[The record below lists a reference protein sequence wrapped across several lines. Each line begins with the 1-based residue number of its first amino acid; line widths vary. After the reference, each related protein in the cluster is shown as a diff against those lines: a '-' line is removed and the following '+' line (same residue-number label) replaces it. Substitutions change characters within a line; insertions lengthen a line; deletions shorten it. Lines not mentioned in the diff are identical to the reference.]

1 MKKSRLALLSM
12 ILAAATLIGSL
23 AGCND
28 SSSAQAEETS
38 SIRTELPSETE
49 SVTIEGTEPDSE
61 QTVITDTDSI
71 GITETET
78 ETKKETE
85 SETYV
90 QTETEEI
97 IVTPKLEGENA
108 LLIENADTLKNGVN
122 AYFTDP
128 DRKNFTY
135 SNLKMQME
143 YGLSADQAQLVK
155 YLANKKGN
163 NYVTNT
169 MDVFVRMK
177 DGETYYA
184 SQSSIPTAANIYR
197 LGFYFYEV
205 RLEDQVFANEVEI
218 IEEKKVSHTKP
229 NYANQC
235 TAKAKDGILH
245 VKNLETASDPY
256 VRFGSNYTF
265 SADKYQLL
273 QIRMKADL
281 SVTGADLFLVAGSQ
295 SSFNAQQSI
304 KVPII
309 ADNEYHD
316 YFIPLFSAPDY
327 TGTLKGLRLDVNGAG
342 AKYEVEYVKLLAADF
357 GNTPRDLSVR
367 RSFNVYSDKMHQIIQ
382 VAAAATVENIAEIG
396 MLTEI
401 DADTVAKLIVKD
413 SKGTHDTL
421 DGVDWSTVEYIGF
434 DIKKAGIFGYI
445 LPFDGKGG
453 ALKVTLTDN
462 KYIIE
467 QTATPEGNKIVP
479 SVKGTNNANDFYM
492 GQRIYTDSTHNFDKF
507 LHEAYCERNPL
518 KDTFITIDKESSSGA
533 SYLGYDSLNGIYRF
547 ESVYPSGGFDNSY
560 YNEPNKHYRVSFEI
574 KGDSVDRNI
583 YVMSYT
589 KGGNLETAVLLD
601 KNDVMLPMP
610 LEVGKN
616 YSEEGGER
624 NIYNLDDATYGQ
636 VIFPL
641 VVEAKSNNNNYTL
654 LNLYQRWGNYPL
666 KQLSFIQFVAPYFFM
681 STGVTETNCI
691 LPWYH
696 MQNAKGLN
704 TLPDYRTMSAPF
716 WSTQPQHNSC
726 GVHHWLIYTDEIG
739 KTITSESTKNTID
752 SFGPIYADLHM
763 DHISDDGRIK
773 VSYVHT
779 EMPQID
785 ENRVYY
791 EMSYEVLEDISFK
804 DFSKEFQFYS
814 VSSNV
819 SGGKYTRV
827 GYLNEEN
834 ESVVVKANT
843 ENKLVEY
850 TLGKNCPYFSYFDMD
865 DYSKSTQQGGYAN
878 VAFLV
883 YNSSFVIGGEKA
895 DPNFAIVDKNGKISV
910 TLALDEVT
918 LKAGDTFTINAI
930 LLPWGSQELESVWET
945 HLDKNVRDVREN
957 SLLNPLK
964 ATSIADCEIID
975 SVFVPKIKSTNG
987 TSAEFTVSG
996 GNNHCAVRVYGF
1008 EKMTVPVIYEKIDGE
1023 WKEYIVNSS
1032 KNPDSQN
1039 YTHYYDGYGYHY
1051 DGDGTFSYSF
1061 IVEMDEG
1068 KERTFKIVADG
1079 NYKKWERE
1087 TNKSNSS
1094 SEFVIDPASGYTAS
1108 DLYYAGKIDAF
1119 CGVSRLAQNFNS
1131 VDGLVTVNYN
1141 GNTIAASDVNNCV
1154 SHNGP
1159 YLVLSGWTM
1168 VQGGI
1173 SKYVWSADGGKTW
1186 NDIEM
1191 FGRTIDKGSS
1201 AMIDG
1206 AINRVKNAFTFTE
1219 NDTKNVSYQGADA
1232 LAPKG
1237 IAANLEKYAGRTID
1251 IVFAAIPAKDE
1262 KTLCPFICVKNVTV
1276 KAAENDEE
1284 QTEEQEP
1291 ETVYNEYVKEGS
1303 GYSVAPFNYASCL
1316 DMINGRGPDGSSK
1329 YTQRGGNSTKGVDVI
1344 NHNGNTLS
1352 GSKLIV
1358 TGWSVVDGGI
1368 SKYVWSVDGG
1378 KTWHDAIPFNGD
1390 VNAASQAHLDGV
1402 RSRIGIT
1409 LGMDSAAMAV
1419 YQGSVNLPDPST
1431 VKGLEVDLS
1440 EYVGQT
1446 VEIIFAAVSARNTN
1460 TLCVLHCIKGVKVIN

>member
-1 MKKSRLALLSM
+1 MSKKIISTLLLLAMLLGAFAS
-12 ILAAATLIGSL
+12 
-23 AGCND
+23 CNGT
-28 SSSAQAEETS
+28 EETTTDA
-38 SIRTELPSETE
+38 RETTTEQLESDTAVSTDTTEKDSATDSETKTEAKTE
-49 SVTIEGTEPDSE
+49 SKEN
-61 QTVITDTDSI
+61 
-71 GITETET
+71 ETET
-78 ETKKETE
+78 ENVT
-85 SETYV
+85 S
-90 QTETEEI
+90 
-97 IVTPKLEGENA
+97 TPKLEGEHA
-108 LLIENADTLKNGVN
+108 LLIENADALKNGVN
-122 AYFTDP
+122 AYFTEA

-143 YGLSADQAQLVK
+143 YGLSSDQAQLVK
-155 YLANKKGN
+155 YLSNKKGN

-169 MDVFVRMK
+169 MDVFVKMK
-177 DGETYYA
+177 NGETYFA

-245 VKNLETASDPY
+245 VKNLDTASDPH
-256 VRFGSNYTF
+256 VRFGSNYAF
-265 SADKYQLL
+265 STTKYQLL
-273 QIRMKADL
+273 QIRMKVDL
-281 SVTGADLFLVAGSQ
+281 SVTGAELFIIAGAQ
-295 SSFNAQQSI
+295 SGFTAQQSI

-316 YFIPLFSAPDY
+316 YLIPLFSAPDY

-342 AKYEVEYVKLLAADF
+342 AKYEIEHIKLLAADF
-357 GNTPRDLSVR
+357 GNAPRDLSVR
-367 RSFNVYSDKMHQIIQ
+367 RSFNIYSDKMHQTIQ
-382 VAAAATVENIAEIG
+382 VTATETTTDIAEIG

-401 DADTVAKLIVKD
+401 DADTVAKLVVKD

-421 DGVDWSTVEYIGF
+421 DGVDWNTVEYIGF

-453 ALKVTLTDN
+453 NLRVTLTDG
-462 KYIIE
+462 KYVIE
-467 QTATPEGNKIVP
+467 QTAVPSGNKIIP

-492 GQRIYTDSTHNFDKF
+492 GQRIYTDSSHSFDKF

-518 KDTFITIDKESSSGA
+518 KDSFITIDKESSSGA
-533 SYLGYDSLNGIYRF
+533 TYLGYDSLNGIYMF
-547 ESVYPSGGFDNSY
+547 ESVYPSGGFSNSY
-560 YNEPNKHYRVSFEI
+560 YNEPNKHYRVSFEF

-583 YVMSYT
+583 YVMTYT

-636 VIFPL
+636 VTFPL
-641 VVEAKSNNNNYTL
+641 VVKAKSNNNNYTL

-666 KQLSFIQFVAPYFFM
+666 KQLSFIQFLAPYFFM

-696 MQNAKGLN
+696 LQNAKSLN

-716 WSTQPQHNSC
+716 WTTQPQHNSC
-726 GVHHWLIYTDEIG
+726 GVHNWLIYTDETDR
-739 KTITSESTKNTID
+739 TITSESTKNTID

-779 EMPQID
+779 EMPQTD

-791 EMSYEVLEDISFK
+791 EMNYEVLEDISFK

-819 SGGKYTRV
+819 TGGKYTRV
-827 GYLNEEN
+827 GYLNEKNEN
-834 ESVVVKANT
+834 VVVKANT

-865 DYSKSTQQGGYAN
+865 DYSKSTQQGYAN

-964 ATSIADCEIID
+964 TTAVASCEIID

-996 GNNHCAVRVYGF
+996 GNNNCAVRVYGF
-1008 EKMTVPVIYEKIDGE
+1008 EKMTVPVIYEKIDGK
-1023 WKEYIVNSS
+1023 WVEYVVNSS
-1032 KNPDSQN
+1032 KNPDVQN
-1039 YTHYYDGYGYHY
+1039 HAHSYDGYGYHY

-1068 KERTFKIVADG
+1068 KERTFKVVADG

-1087 TNKSNSS
+1087 NNKSNLVISDS
-1094 SEFVIDPASGYTAS
+1094 VIDPASGYTAS
-1108 DLYYAGKIDAF
+1108 DLHFAGKIDAF
-1119 CGVSRLAQNFNS
+1119 CGVSYLAQNFNS
-1131 VDGLVTVNYN
+1131 ADGIVYVNYN
-1141 GNTIAASDVNNCV
+1141 GSTIAAADVANCALQ
-1154 SHNGP
+1154 SGT
-1159 YLVLSGWTM
+1159 YFVLSGWTM
-1168 VQGGI
+1168 VEGGI

-1186 NDIEM
+1186 HDMEL
-1191 FGRTIDKGSS
+1191 FGRTIAGGSA
-1201 AMIDG
+1201 AMISG
-1206 AINRVKNAFTFTE
+1206 ATDRIHNTFTFSE
-1219 NDTKNVSYQGADA
+1219 NDIKNVSYQGASA
-1232 LAPKG
+1232 QAPRG
-1237 IAANLEKYAGRTID
+1237 IAANLKDFAGQTVD
-1251 IVFAAIPAKDE
+1251 IIFAAVPVKNE
-1262 KTLCPFICVKNVTV
+1262 KTLCPFIVAKNVTV
-1276 KAAENDEE
+1276 KASNEE
-1284 QTEEQEP
+1284 ESTETETEEKDTAP
-1291 ETVYNEYVKEGS
+1291 VYNEYVKEGS
-1303 GYSVAPFNYASCL
+1303 GYSVASLDYASCL
-1316 DMINGRGPDGSSK
+1316 DMLNGRGPNGSEK
-1329 YTQRGGNSTKGVDVI
+1329 YSQRGGNSKKGVDTI
-1344 NHNGNTLS
+1344 DHNGKTLAN
-1352 GSKLIV
+1352 GKLIV
-1358 TGWSVVDGGI
+1358 TGWSVIDGGV

-1378 KTWHDAIPFNGD
+1378 KTWHDATAYNGEL
-1390 VNAASQAHLDGV
+1390 VPASNAHLNGV
-1402 RSRIGIT
+1402 TSRIGVS
-1409 LGMDSAAMAV
+1409 LGTDSVANAV
-1419 YQGSVNLPDPST
+1419 YQGTVNLTDPAT
-1431 VKGLEVDLS
+1431 VKGISVDLS
-1440 EYVGQT
+1440 AYAGQT
-1446 VEIIFAAVSARNTN
+1446 VNVIFAAVSLKNTQ
-1460 TLCVLHCIKGVKVIN
+1460 TLCVLHMIKNVTVVTE